1 MTYTLTLTQEQIQ
14 VIAAGLENLPFKV
27 AAPVINDLQRQ
38 IADQRKPQA
47 VADAA
52 E

>member
-1 MTYTLTLTQEQIQ
+1 MNYTLALTQEQIQ
-14 VIAAGLENLPFKV
+14 VLGAGLENLPFKV
-27 AAPVINDLQRQ
+27 AAPIIAEIQKQ